1 MFQYPVARLVWSK
14 KVLFFKGP
22 CRALFCGPHQ
32 DLKFPLCTRPWA
44 ESTLN
49 AFKAERVDL
58 ASVRSGL
65 VLVPSPSEASPPRS
79 RLRLAVLGVPS
90 RPYRL
95 SAGLRVRGGV
105 EWVGLFPAAFPELGG
120 SLSGC
125 DPCAR
130 ALGWARR
137 RRLRPGR
144 P

>member
-1 MFQYPVARLVWSK
+1 MSQDVSGLVKDPFCAARRSQYPVARLVWSK

-95 SAGLRVRGGV
+95 SAGLRVCGGV
-105 EWVGLFPAAFPELGG
+105 EWVWLCDRQPRPWLRLAG
-120 SLSGC
+120 S
-125 DPCAR
+125 
-130 ALGWARR
+130 
-137 RRLRPGR
+137 
-144 P
+144 